1 MNMLTIS
8 WYRVGN
14 GTRKIINTD
23 DKYIVTNYRRKLIIK
38 NLDESDTG
46 QYQCEGL
53 LGSGYP
59 PATSS
64 ANLFVQGEICS
75 LLYYYLAFKRYFFN
89 SLFVLNIVH
98 SVSIVF
104 CLLETFWE
112 SQHDIVIKSTSVLQD
127 SISQLNAYCYAK
139 FLLIN
144 IVWGFVKF

>member
-38 NLDESDTG
+38 NLDESDAG

-53 LGSGYP
+53 LGSLGYP

-64 ANLFVQGEICS
+64 ANLFVQGELCS
-75 LLYYYLAFKRYFFN
+75 LLHLAFKRYFF
-89 SLFVLNIVH
+89 
-98 SVSIVF
+98 
-104 CLLETFWE
+104 
-112 SQHDIVIKSTSVLQD
+112 
-127 SISQLNAYCYAK
+127 
-139 FLLIN
+139 
-144 IVWGFVKF
+144 